1 MISAMPPSSN
11 VEVLL
16 STHNGERYIAT
27 QLASILSQSHT
38 DIRVVVRGDGSTDR
52 RVALVQAIAA
62 DDPRVRLVAGS
73 RLGWGGSFMAL
84 LASSGK
90 ARWLAFSDQDDVW
103 LPDKLTRAVTALAPL
118 DDDQPALYGSAM
130 LHVTSELRSLSVTRP
145 PRRMS
150 FENALV
156 QNVVAGCTMVFNRA
170 ARTLCLERLGRPVAH
185 DWWLYLV
192 TAAFGTV
199 IFDDA
204 VTVLHRVHVD
214 NATPVPLWGHWLQRV
229 AAHLKLPP
237 DRRPSRFIRDFYE
250 TYGDRLN
257 DEQHAIV
264 EDLLA
269 LHGVS
274 WVSRA
279 RYAYRSPVYR
289 QSAVDDA
296 ILRVLLTLGRF

>member
-38 DIRVVVRGDGSTDR
+38 DIRVVVRDDGSTDR
-52 RVALVQAIAA
+52 TVALVQAIAA

-170 ARTLCLERLGRPVAH
+170 ARSER
-185 DWWLYLV
+185 
-192 TAAFGTV
+192 
-199 IFDDA
+199 
-204 VTVLHRVHVD
+204 
-214 NATPVPLWGHWLQRV
+214 
-229 AAHLKLPP
+229 
-237 DRRPSRFIRDFYE
+237 
-250 TYGDRLN
+250 
-257 DEQHAIV
+257 
-264 EDLLA
+264 
-269 LHGVS
+269 
-274 WVSRA
+274 
-279 RYAYRSPVYR
+279 
-289 QSAVDDA
+289 
-296 ILRVLLTLGRF
+296 

>member
-1 MISAMPPSSN
+1 M
-11 VEVLL
+11 
-16 STHNGERYIAT
+16 H
-27 QLASILSQSHT
+27 
-38 DIRVVVRGDGSTDR
+38 DG
-52 RVALVQAIAA
+52 LQ
-62 DDPRVRLVAGS
+62 
-73 RLGWGGSFMAL
+73 
-84 LASSGK
+84 SSG
-90 ARWLAFSDQDDVW
+90 
-103 LPDKLTRAVTALAPL
+103 
-118 DDDQPALYGSAM
+118 
-130 LHVTSELRSLSVTRP
+130 
-145 PRRMS
+145 
-150 FENALV
+150 
-156 QNVVAGCTMVFNRA
+156 
-170 ARTLCLERLGRPVAH
+170 
-185 DWWLYLV
+185 
-192 TAAFGTV
+192 AFGTV

>member
-1 MISAMPPSSN
+1 MIAAMSPSST

-27 QLASILSQSHT
+27 QLASILSQLHT
-38 DIRVVVRGDGSTDR
+38 DIRVVVRDDASTDR
-52 RVALVQAIAA
+52 TVALVQAIAA
-62 DDPRVRLVAGS
+62 EDPRVRLIAGS
-73 RLGWGGSFMAL
+73 RLGWAGSFMAL
-84 LASSGK
+84 LASSGE

-118 DDDQPALYGSAM
+118 DDHRPALYGSAM
-130 LHVTSELRSLSVTRP
+130 LHVSDELRWLSETPP
-145 PRRMS
+145 PRRVS

-170 ARTLCLERLGRPVAH
+170 ARALCLERVPRPAVH

-192 TAAFGTV
+192 TTAFGTV
-199 IFDDA
+199 IFDHS
-204 VTVLHRVHVD
+204 VTVLHRVHAG
-214 NATPVPLWGHWLQRV
+214 NATAVPLWGHWLRRV
-229 AAHLKLPP
+229 ATHLRLPP
-237 DRRPSRFIRDFYE
+237 DRRPSRIVRDFYE

-257 DEQHAIV
+257 GEQRAMV
-264 EDLLA
+264 EELLA

-274 WVSRA
+274 WLSRA
-279 RYAYRSPVYR
+279 RYARRSPLYR